1 MISVDSENADEFSED
16 YFNFYDFTATVEDNK
31 SPNENDDSSEELI
44 EDLPRSIYCDLGSIF
59 QLIIFNLLY
68 NNHSLQQVTTLKER
82 CNEHS
87 ILEIWKY
94 DEEVIRGLKQQDIID
109 AVNSV
114 DKRSVV

>member
-1 MISVDSENADEFSED
+1 M
-16 YFNFYDFTATVEDNK
+16 
-31 SPNENDDSSEELI
+31 
-44 EDLPRSIYCDLGSIF
+44 
-59 QLIIFNLLY
+59 
-68 NNHSLQQVTTLKER
+68 TTLKER

-94 DEEVIRGLKQQDIID
+94 DEEVIRGLNRQDIID